1 MQATSDSSQTAS
13 KVGQERPPP
22 WKFGFQTNE
31 RHLKWDE
38 SAQRQLL
45 KMHVADKL
53 GQVAHLLLQRFVC
66 TCHDV
71 QLIVHIQQE
80 VSWVEDKLQE
90 VVEIIPD
97 LAGKVDTMKADIVMQ
112 LVSDTQVS
120 WLQAG

>member
-1 MQATSDSSQTAS
+1 M
-13 KVGQERPPP
+13 R
-22 WKFGFQTNE
+22 N
-31 RHLKWDE
+31 R
-38 SAQRQLL
+38 
-45 KMHVADKL
+45 
-53 GQVAHLLLQRFVC
+53 
-66 TCHDV
+66 HDV

>member
-1 MQATSDSSQTAS
+1 M
-13 KVGQERPPP
+13 R
-22 WKFGFQTNE
+22 N
-31 RHLKWDE
+31 R
-38 SAQRQLL
+38 
-45 KMHVADKL
+45 
-53 GQVAHLLLQRFVC
+53 
-66 TCHDV
+66 HDV
-71 QLIVHIQQE
+71 QLIVHILQE